1 MKKKSAFSKN
11 RSFTEEHLL
20 ASGDPNSFG
29 NIAQEFGYIES
40 RDLSLALKEQKKIYG
55 RIKGCER
62 CGRKRGLIR
71 AYGLHMCR
79 QCFREKAEEMGFK
92 KYS

>member
-1 MKKKSAFSKN
+1 MKIKTKKKV
-11 RSFTEEHLL
+11 
-20 ASGDPNSFG
+20 
-29 NIAQEFGYIES
+29 
-40 RDLSLALKEQKKIYG
+40 YG

-71 AYGLHMCR
+71 LYGLHMCR

-92 KYS
+92 KFS

>member
-1 MKKKSAFSKN
+1 MKIKEKKK
-11 RSFTEEHLL
+11 T
-20 ASGDPNSFG
+20 
-29 NIAQEFGYIES
+29 
-40 RDLSLALKEQKKIYG
+40 YG

-71 AYGLHMCR
+71 AYGLHICR

-92 KYS
+92 KFS

>member
-1 MKKKSAFSKN
+1 MK
-11 RSFTEEHLL
+11 
-20 ASGDPNSFG
+20 
-29 NIAQEFGYIES
+29 I
-40 RDLSLALKEQKKIYG
+40 KEKKKIYG
-55 RIKGCER
+55 RINGCER
-62 CGRKRGLIR
+62 CGRKRERGLIR

>member
-1 MKKKSAFSKN
+1 MKIKEKKKV
-11 RSFTEEHLL
+11 
-20 ASGDPNSFG
+20 
-29 NIAQEFGYIES
+29 
-40 RDLSLALKEQKKIYG
+40 YG
-55 RIKGCER
+55 KFKGCER

-92 KYS
+92 KFS

>member
-1 MKKKSAFSKN
+1 MKIK
-11 RSFTEEHLL
+11 
-20 ASGDPNSFG
+20 
-29 NIAQEFGYIES
+29 
-40 RDLSLALKEQKKIYG
+40 LKVKTYG
-55 RIKGCER
+55 RNKGCER

-71 AYGLHMCR
+71 AYGLHICR

>member
-1 MKKKSAFSKN
+1 MKIKEKKM
-11 RSFTEEHLL
+11 E
-20 ASGDPNSFG
+20 
-29 NIAQEFGYIES
+29 
-40 RDLSLALKEQKKIYG
+40 YG
-55 RIKGCER
+55 RKIGCER

-92 KYS
+92 KFS